1 MRPEVT
7 ETRLYS
13 YLVTRPTGRQ
23 VRERIED
30 RLRECGREMLAVL
43 DLRHVLLID
52 FSCADE
58 IVAKL
63 VVRSGRPVEPPPP
76 RCFLL
81 VRGVA
86 DRHREPIESALDRQ
100 GLAVA
105 AEDVNGEPLLL
116 GRVETMAAT
125 AWHELWRLGRAPAA
139 ALEDRLGAERRRV
152 RRALEELHARGLV
165 IREGERFVSFR
176 CALEEGAEGSGPP
189 G

>member
-30 RLRECGREMLAVL
+30 RLSECGREVLAVL

-63 VVRSGRPVEPPPP
+63 VVRSGRDGSGPPS

-105 AEDVNGEPLLL
+105 AEDENGEPLLL
-116 GRVETMAAT
+116 GRIEETAAS
-125 AWHELWRLGRAPAA
+125 AWHELWRLGGAA
-139 ALEDRLGAERRRV
+139 ADVLEQRLGVGRPRLRRV
-152 RRALEELHARGLV
+152 LEELHARGLV
-165 IREGERFVSFR
+165 MREGERFMSFR
-176 CALEEGAEGSGPP
+176 CALEEEAEGSGPP
-189 G
+189 V